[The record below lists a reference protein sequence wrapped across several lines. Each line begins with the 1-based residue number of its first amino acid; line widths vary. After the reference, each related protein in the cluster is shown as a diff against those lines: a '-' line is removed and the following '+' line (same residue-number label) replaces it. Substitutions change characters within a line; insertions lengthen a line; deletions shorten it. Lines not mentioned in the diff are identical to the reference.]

1 MHLNRIKLLNFKG
14 VRELEIEPD
23 GADVR
28 VFGDNATGKTTIA
41 DAWSWLL
48 SDKDSSGAADFDL
61 KTLVN
66 GEPEH
71 GLNHEVEAE
80 LAMPNGSVIV
90 LKKAY
95 HEVWTKRR
103 GAADRELT
111 GHTTDH
117 FVDGVPV
124 RKSEYEAAVAEIID
138 ADAVRLLT
146 DPSYFAED
154 MHWTDRRTLLLD
166 VCGDISDS
174 EVIGADERLEPLR
187 TIMEKRKLDDHRK
200 VVRARRTEINR
211 ELERIPVRVDEVLRD
226 APESKVSLKKLQK
239 AVEAADAALDAAR
252 EERSTVAAG
261 GGLAEKR
268 VQLREIEAAMQERR
282 TALRDEH
289 EQSYA
294 DLRTQH
300 SQAKADHAAS
310 QTKAEQLRAAVSSL
324 EARIKRLNGL
334 VEVRRAHWR
343 EADSE
348 KFKHDE
354 PDTCAACG
362 QKLPEGE
369 VAAAREKAESEFN
382 KRKAR
387 RLREI
392 DEEGQKLRKELDADR
407 GKLVKLKEQLDAA
420 NVIESEALTA
430 ERELAE
436 RVGEASTSAPAP
448 DEDAEYAALII
459 QRDELTEEIAD
470 AKTANDKALTEIDER
485 IVTLAN
491 AADDVRA
498 SRDEARRAER
508 AMRRADELREQ
519 ERELAAEYEALE
531 KELYL
536 MDEFDRAKARM
547 LDEKINAYFDV
558 ARFRLFRVLVNGGLE
573 PCCDVLKDGVPY
585 GSGLNFGGRVQVGL
599 DIIATLQDYFDCA
612 PPIFVDQCESVTTL
626 PEIGSQIIRLIVS
639 EQDPKLRVKVDGQE
653 D

>member
-1 MHLNRIKLLNFKG
+1 MHLNRINLLNFKG
-14 VRELEIEPD
+14 IRDLEIEPD

-48 SDKDSSGAADFDL
+48 LDKDSTGAADFDI
-61 KTLVN
+61 KTLVD

-80 LAMPNGSVIV
+80 LVLPGGEVTV
-90 LKKAY
+90 LKKVY

-146 DPSYFAED
+146 DPSYFSED
-154 MHWTDRRTLLLD
+154 MHWTDRRALLLD

-187 TIMEKRKLDDHRK
+187 AIMEKRRLDDHRK

-211 ELERIPVRVDEVLRD
+211 ELERIPVRVDEALRD
-226 APESKVSLKKLQK
+226 APESEGNVKKLQK

-282 TALRDEH
+282 TALRHEH

-294 DLRTQH
+294 ELRTRH

-310 QTKAEQLRAAVSSL
+310 QNKAEQLRTAVASV
-324 EARIKRLNGL
+324 ETRIKQLTEL
-334 VEVRRAHWR
+334 VQGRRERWR
-343 EADSE
+343 AIDS
-348 KFKHDE
+348 KTFYHDE

-362 QKLPEGE
+362 QKLPEDE
-369 VAAAREKAESEFN
+369 VEAARAKAESEFN
-382 KRKAR
+382 QRKAR
-387 RLREI
+387 HLKEI
-392 DEEGQKLRKELDADR
+392 DREGQNLRTELDAEQE
-407 GKLVKLKEQLDAA
+407 KLTDLEATLEAAEQT
-420 NVIESEALTA
+420 ESTALTD
-430 ERELAE
+430 ERKLAE
-436 RVGEASTSAPAP
+436 QVEEATTSAPASG
-448 DEDAEYAALII
+448 EDAEYAALII
-459 QRDELTEEIAD
+459 QHDELMEDIED
-470 AKTANDKALTEIDER
+470 SRTANAEALNEIDER
-485 IVTLAN
+485 IVDLAT
-491 AADDVRA
+491 AADDARA
-498 SRDEARRAER
+498 SRDDARRAER
-508 AMRRADELREQ
+508 AAKRADELREQ

-547 LDEKINAYFDV
+547 LDAKINAYFDV

-626 PEIGSQIIRLIVS
+626 PEIDSQIIRLIVS
-639 EQDPKLRVKVDGQE
+639 EQDPKIRVEVD
-653 D
+653 

>member
-14 VRELEIEPD
+14 VRDLEIEPD

-48 SDKDSSGAADFDL
+48 LDKDSTGAADFDI
-61 KTLVN
+61 KTLVD

-80 LAMPNGSVIV
+80 LVLPGGEVTV

-103 GAADRELT
+103 GAAGRELT

-226 APESKVSLKKLQK
+226 APESKGEVKKLQK

-300 SQAKADHAAS
+300 SRAKADHAAS
-310 QTKAEQLRAAVSSL
+310 QTKAEQLRSAAASV
-324 EARIKRLNGL
+324 ETRIKQLTEL
-334 VEVRRAHWR
+334 VQGRRERWR
-343 EADSE
+343 AIDS
-348 KFKHDE
+348 KTFDHDE

-369 VAAAREKAESEFN
+369 VEAARAKAEAEFN
-382 KRKAR
+382 QRKAR
-387 RLREI
+387 HLKEI
-392 DEEGQKLRKELDADR
+392 DREGQNLRTELDAER
-407 GKLVKLKEQLDAA
+407 EKLTDLEAKLEAAEQT
-420 NVIESEALTA
+420 ESAALTD

-436 RVGEASTSAPAP
+436 QVEEAATSAPAP

-459 QRDELTEEIAD
+459 QRDELVDDIAD
-470 AKTANDKALTEIDER
+470 AKTANAEALNEIDER
-485 IVTLAN
+485 IVELAT
-491 AADDVRA
+491 AAEDARA
-498 SRDEARRAER
+498 SRDDARRAER
-508 AMRRADELREQ
+508 AAKRADELREQ

-612 PPIFVDQCESVTTL
+612 PPIFVDQCESVTNL
-626 PEIGSQIIRLIVS
+626 PEIDSQIIRLIVS
-639 EQDPKLRVKVDGQE
+639 EQDPKLRVEVD
-653 D
+653 